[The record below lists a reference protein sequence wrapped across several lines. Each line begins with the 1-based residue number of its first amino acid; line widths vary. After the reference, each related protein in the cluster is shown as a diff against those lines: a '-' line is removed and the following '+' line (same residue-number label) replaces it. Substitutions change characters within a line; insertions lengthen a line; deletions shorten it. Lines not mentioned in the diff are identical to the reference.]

1 MNHRHQ
7 LSTTAAADGLQ
18 LGSGLRR
25 IVCLAA
31 LLFIF
36 AASGVRAANYVITI
50 YDGCKL
56 KNSDLD
62 AINVLSILGQVGWS
76 GSGNVRTL
84 FTLNPPTE
92 LFDFNQ
98 STLVCSVPTTITPA
112 NDITFPVA
120 AYRVMFE
127 QAYPG
132 LYYITLYDNIVVQFQ
147 VAVNEQN
154 FPDTNFRNWVKAQSY
169 GSDGI
174 LTKAEIA
181 AVTGIDV
188 SDKSISSLKG
198 IEYFTALTELKC
210 FFNQLTELDVS
221 KNTAL
226 EYLYCYDNQL
236 KSLDVSKNTAL
247 IWLYCSA
254 NQLTSLDV
262 SNNTA
267 LTALEC
273 SGNQLKSLD
282 VSKNTALKWLFCDGN
297 QLTSLDVSNNTALYD
312 LDCYNNQLTS
322 LDVSGCTKL
331 ESLNCYYNNLTTLD
345 VTNCTALKELY
356 CYGNQ
361 LTTLDV
367 SGCTALGH
375 LECYINQLTFLNVS
389 GCTALRYLDCSKN
402 QLTSLDVTNCTAL
415 TDLNCRDNQLTTLNV
430 SGCAVLK
437 TLSCYNNQIRGT
449 AMTNLV
455 NSLPD
460 WKTASEEGTLLVYRD
475 ETPAGNMMTKVQV
488 KIATD
493 KNWNVQI
500 WDEEEYNW
508 VPYEGETP
516 DGIEIS
522 EENFPDENFRA
533 YVSSEDIDRNR
544 DGYLSD
550 EEISGVTTITVSY
563 HEISDL
569 KGIEFFTALTE
580 LNCSYNQ
587 LTSLDVSHNM
597 ALTRLYCY
605 CNRIRGT
612 DMTKLVNS
620 LPDRKSE
627 TEKGTLWVYYID
639 DSPAGNM
646 MTTKQVK
653 IAREK
658 NWNVVMWDDDYEDF
672 IPYEGETL
680 DGIEISEANFPDDN
694 FRAYVSSED
703 IDRNRDGYLSDDEI
717 EAVTRIVVSDK
728 SISSLIGIE
737 YFTALTF
744 LRCDFNQLTELDVSK
759 NTALEYL
766 YCHDNQLK
774 SLDVSK
780 NTALIELACGSN
792 QLTELNVSKNTQ
804 LTGLAC
810 DGNQLKSLDVS
821 KNTALKWLFCE
832 GNELTSL
839 DVSKNTTLAELWC
852 FNNLIRGKGMTDLVK
867 SLPDRSSA
875 SKEGKLYVYRD
886 ETPAGNLMTPGQ
898 VEIATN
904 KKWSVL
910 RYDVDIRDWVAY
922 EGEII
927 PGDAN
932 GNGVVDAQ
940 DIATVRDYI
949 LGRDPQPF
957 SFESANL
964 NGDSTVDIQDLTQL
978 IQLLTE

>member
-1 MNHRHQ
+1 MIISK
-7 LSTTAAADGLQ
+7 LLTTPCSRKSGSQ

-25 IVCLAA
+25 IVCLTA

-36 AASGVRAANYVITI
+36 VASGVRAANYVINI

-127 QAYPG
+127 QTYPG

-181 AVTGIDV
+181 AVTKIEV
-188 SDKSISSLKG
+188 KNQSISNLKG
-198 IEYFTALTELKC
+198 IEYFTALTNLNC
-210 FFNQLTELDVS
+210 SNNQLTELDVS
-221 KNTAL
+221 KNKELT
-226 EYLYCYDNQL
+226 
-236 KSLDVSKNTAL
+236 
-247 IWLYCSA
+247 WLGCWD

-262 SNNTA
+262 SNCTA
-267 LTALEC
+267 LGMLWCNNNQLTSLNVSGCTALIELYCYESQLTKLDVSGC
-273 SGNQLKSLD
+273 SALTLLNCRDNNLTELNVSGCTALGVLRCHENKMTELDVSGCTALWELEFDNNQLAALD
-282 VSKNTALKWLFCDGN
+282 VSKNTNLVQLYCFNN
-297 QLTSLDVSNNTALYD
+297 QLTSLDVSDCPALKV
-312 LDCYNNQLTS
+312 LWCFNNQLTS
-322 LDVSGCTKL
+322 LDVSG
-331 ESLNCYYNNLTTLD
+331 Y
-345 VTNCTALKELY
+345 TALTNLRCEY
-356 CYGNQ
+356 NQ
-361 LTTLDV
+361 LT
-367 SGCTALGH
+367 S
-375 LECYINQLTFLNVS
+375 LNVS
-389 GCTALRYLDCSKN
+389 GCE
-402 QLTSLDVTNCTAL
+402 
-415 TDLNCRDNQLTTLNV
+415 
-430 SGCAVLK
+430 VLK

-460 WKTASEEGTLLVYRD
+460 WKTASEKGTLLVYRD

-493 KNWNVQI
+493 KNWNVQM
-500 WDEEEYNW
+500 WDEEEYGW

-516 DGIEIS
+516 DVIEIS

-533 YVSSEDIDRNR
+533 YVGGEAIDKDE

-580 LNCSYNQ
+580 LDCSYNQ
-587 LTSLDVSHNM
+587 LSSLNVSNNT

-612 DMTKLVNS
+612 DMTKLVNN
-620 LPDRKSE
+620 LPE

-653 IAREK
+653 IAKEK
-658 NWNVVMWDDDYEDF
+658 NWNVVMWDDDYGNF

-694 FRAYVSSED
+694 FRAYVSSEN
-703 IDRNRDGYLSDDEI
+703 IDRDENGYLSDEEI
-717 EAVTRIVVSDK
+717 EAVTEIDVMHMD
-728 SISSLIGIE
+728 IEDLTGIG
-737 YFTALTF
+737 YFTALKT
-744 LRCDFNQLTELDVSK
+744 LYAGGNKLTELDLSKNTALDYLDCSDNQLTELDLGE
-759 NTALEYL
+759 NTALTTL
-766 YCHDNQLK
+766 YC
-774 SLDVSK
+774 
-780 NTALIELACGSN
+780 GGN
-792 QLTELNVSKNTQ
+792 QLTELDLRNNTKLESVNICKSQ
-804 LTGLAC
+804 IYGEAMDRLIESLPTRTVGLGFGRFYAV
-810 DGNQLKSLDVS
+810 DTNSEM
-821 KNTALKWLFCE
+821 E
-832 GNELTSL
+832 GNIITKLQKHNLSAKRW
-839 DVSKNTTLAELWC
+839 STLNA
-852 FNNLIRGKGMTDLVK
+852 RGNGYY
-867 SLPDRSSA
+867 P
-875 SKEGKLYVYRD
+875 
-886 ETPAGNLMTPGQ
+886 ET
-898 VEIATN
+898 
-904 KKWSVL
+904 
-910 RYDVDIRDWVAY
+910 
-922 EGEII
+922 I
-927 PGDAN
+927 PGDFN
-932 GNGVVDAQ
+932 GDGLVNTQ
-940 DIATVRDYI
+940 DIDCLRDYI
-949 LGRDPQPF
+949 LGINSGMYIFTEAELTDDD
-957 SFESANL
+957 A
-964 NGDSTVDIQDLTQL
+964 VDIVDLTKL
-978 IQLLTE
+978 IKKLTE

>member
-1 MNHRHQ
+1 MIISKLLTIPYSRK
-7 LSTTAAADGLQ
+7 SGSQ

-25 IVCLAA
+25 IACLTA

-36 AASGVRAANYVITI
+36 VASGVRAANYVITI

-127 QAYPG
+127 QTYPG

-181 AVTGIDV
+181 AVTKIEV
-188 SDKSISSLKG
+188 KNQSISNLKG
-198 IEYFTALTELKC
+198 IEYFTALTNLNC
-210 FFNQLTELDVS
+210 SNNQLTELDVS
-221 KNTAL
+221 KNKELT
-226 EYLYCYDNQL
+226 
-236 KSLDVSKNTAL
+236 
-247 IWLYCSA
+247 WLGCWD

-262 SNNTA
+262 SNCTA
-267 LTALEC
+267 LGMLWCNNNQLTSLNVSGCTALIELYCYESQLTKLDVSGC
-273 SGNQLKSLD
+273 SALTLLNCRDNNLTELNVSGCTALGVLRCHENKMTELDVSGCTALWELEFDNNQLAALD
-282 VSKNTALKWLFCDGN
+282 VSKNTNLVQLYCFNN
-297 QLTSLDVSNNTALYD
+297 QLTSLDVSDCPALKV
-312 LDCYNNQLTS
+312 LWCFNNQLTS
-322 LDVSGCTKL
+322 LDVSG
-331 ESLNCYYNNLTTLD
+331 Y
-345 VTNCTALKELY
+345 TALTNLRCEY
-356 CYGNQ
+356 NQ
-361 LTTLDV
+361 LT
-367 SGCTALGH
+367 S
-375 LECYINQLTFLNVS
+375 LNVS
-389 GCTALRYLDCSKN
+389 GCE
-402 QLTSLDVTNCTAL
+402 
-415 TDLNCRDNQLTTLNV
+415 
-430 SGCAVLK
+430 VLK

-460 WKTASEEGTLLVYRD
+460 WKTASEKGTLLVYRD

-493 KNWNVQI
+493 KNWNVQM
-500 WDEEEYNW
+500 WDEEEYGW

-516 DGIEIS
+516 DVIEIS

-533 YVSSEDIDRNR
+533 YVGGEAIDKDE

-580 LNCSYNQ
+580 LDCSYNQ
-587 LTSLDVSHNM
+587 LSSLNVSNNT

-612 DMTKLVNS
+612 DMTKLVNN
-620 LPDRKSE
+620 LPE

-653 IAREK
+653 IAKEK
-658 NWNVVMWDDDYEDF
+658 NWNVVMWDDDYGDF

-694 FRAYVSSED
+694 FREYVGSKT
-703 IDRNRDGYLSDDEI
+703 IDKDEDGYLSDEEI
-717 EAVTRIVVSDK
+717 EAMTEIDVMHMDIEDLTG
-728 SISSLIGIE
+728 IG
-737 YFTALTF
+737 YFTALKT
-744 LRCDFNQLTELDVSK
+744 LYAGGNKLTELDLSKNTALDYLDCSDNQLTELDLGE
-759 NTALEYL
+759 NTALTTL
-766 YCHDNQLK
+766 YC
-774 SLDVSK
+774 
-780 NTALIELACGSN
+780 GGN
-792 QLTELNVSKNTQ
+792 QLTELDLRNNTKLESVNICNSQ
-804 LTGLAC
+804 IYGEAMDRLIESLPTRTVGLGFGRFYAV
-810 DGNQLKSLDVS
+810 DTNSE
-821 KNTALKWLFCE
+821 TE
-832 GNELTSL
+832 GNIITKLQKHNLSAKRW
-839 DVSKNTTLAELWC
+839 STLNA
-852 FNNLIRGKGMTDLVK
+852 RGNGYY
-867 SLPDRSSA
+867 P
-875 SKEGKLYVYRD
+875 
-886 ETPAGNLMTPGQ
+886 ET
-898 VEIATN
+898 
-904 KKWSVL
+904 
-910 RYDVDIRDWVAY
+910 
-922 EGEII
+922 I
-927 PGDAN
+927 PGDFN
-932 GNGVVDAQ
+932 GDGLVNTQ
-940 DIATVRDYI
+940 DIDCLRDYI
-949 LGRDPQPF
+949 LGIKSGMYIFTEAELTDDD
-957 SFESANL
+957 A
-964 NGDSTVDIQDLTQL
+964 VDIVDLTKL
-978 IQLLTE
+978 IKKLTE

>member
-1 MNHRHQ
+1 MIISK
-7 LSTTAAADGLQ
+7 LLTTPYSRKSGSQ

-25 IVCLAA
+25 IACLTA

-36 AASGVRAANYVITI
+36 VASGVRAANYVITI

-127 QAYPG
+127 QTYPG

-174 LTKAEIA
+174 LTTSEIA
-181 AVTGIDV
+181 AVTKIDV
-188 SDKSISSLKG
+188 SNKSISSLKG

-226 EYLYCYDNQL
+226 GYLYCYDNQL

-247 IWLYCSA
+247 IWLYCNA

-267 LTALEC
+267 LTTLEC

-282 VSKNTALKWLFCDGN
+282 VSKNTALKWLFCEGN

-312 LDCYNNQLTS
+312 L
-322 LDVSGCTKL
+322 
-331 ESLNCYYNNLTTLD
+331 
-345 VTNCTALKELY
+345 Y
-356 CYGNQ
+356 CSDNQ

-367 SGCTALGH
+367 SGCTALEE
-375 LECYINQLTFLNVS
+375 LYCRN
-389 GCTALRYLDCSKN
+389 N
-402 QLTSLDVTNCTAL
+402 QLTSLDVSNNTAL
-415 TDLNCRDNQLTTLNV
+415 KELRCGRNQLTTLDVSSCTGLKWLVCDENQLTTLDV
-430 SGCAVLK
+430 SGCTAL
-437 TLSCYNNQIRGT
+437 TYLYCYENQIRGKG
-449 AMTNLV
+449 MTDLV
-455 NSLPD
+455 KSLPD
-460 WKTASEEGTLLVYRD
+460 RSSASEEGELQVYDD
-475 ETPAGNMMTKVQV
+475 ETPAGNLMTPKQV

-493 KNWNVQI
+493 KNWKVQM
-500 WDEEEYNW
+500 WDDDYEDFI
-508 VPYEGETP
+508 PYEGETP

-550 EEISGVTTITVSY
+550 DEIVATTEINVSY
-563 HEISDL
+563 LNISDL
-569 KGIEFFTALTE
+569 KGIEFFNGLKE

-605 CNRIRGT
+605 SNLIRGVG
-612 DMTKLVNS
+612 MTKLVNS
-620 LPDRKSE
+620 LPDRNSPSAE
-627 TEKGTLWVYYID
+627 EGTLWVYYD
-639 DSPAGNM
+639 ETPEGNM

-653 IAREK
+653 IAKEK

-694 FRAYVSSED
+694 FRAYVSSEN
-703 IDRNRDGYLSDDEI
+703 IDRDENGYLSDEEI
-717 EAVTRIVVSDK
+717 EAVTEIDVMHMD
-728 SISSLIGIE
+728 IEDLTGIG
-737 YFTALTF
+737 YFTALKT
-744 LRCDFNQLTELDVSK
+744 LYAGGNKLTELDLSKNTALDYLDCSDNQLTELDLGE
-759 NTALEYL
+759 NTALTTL
-766 YCHDNQLK
+766 YC
-774 SLDVSK
+774 
-780 NTALIELACGSN
+780 GGN
-792 QLTELNVSKNTQ
+792 QLTELDLRNNTKLESVNICNSQ
-804 LTGLAC
+804 IYGEAMDRLIESLPTRTVGLGFGRFYAV
-810 DGNQLKSLDVS
+810 DTNSE
-821 KNTALKWLFCE
+821 TE
-832 GNELTSL
+832 GNIITKLQKHNLSAKRW
-839 DVSKNTTLAELWC
+839 STLNA
-852 FNNLIRGKGMTDLVK
+852 RGNGYY
-867 SLPDRSSA
+867 P
-875 SKEGKLYVYRD
+875 
-886 ETPAGNLMTPGQ
+886 ET
-898 VEIATN
+898 
-904 KKWSVL
+904 
-910 RYDVDIRDWVAY
+910 
-922 EGEII
+922 I
-927 PGDAN
+927 PGDFN
-932 GNGVVDAQ
+932 GDGLVNTQ
-940 DIATVRDYI
+940 DIDCLRDYI
-949 LGRDPQPF
+949 LGIKSGMYIFTEAELTDDD
-957 SFESANL
+957 A
-964 NGDSTVDIQDLTQL
+964 VDIVDLTKL
-978 IQLLTE
+978 IKKLTE